1 MPWRNLPEE
10 IAHHLQDLYD
20 DLRARGATDDE
31 ARRAVAD
38 ELEDATFGARPM
50 ADLRG
55 DLRYA
60 FRTLR
65 KHPGFAVVVMLTLAL
80 GIGAN
85 AAIFSVV
92 NAVVLRPLPY
102 DRDGRLVAVW
112 GNLHKP
118 GLEEIPGSAAE
129 FVDYKTRNRVFDAMA
144 AYDTIGV
151 NLTGSA
157 QPERVPGA
165 VTTASLFSMLGE
177 SAALGRTF
185 IAADEQ
191 PGRNHVA
198 IISHGL
204 WRRRFAG
211 DPDVVGR
218 TMTVDGTN
226 VEIVGVMRAGF
237 PFPGE
242 EAELWQPLAFGAEDV
257 AEDQR
262 GSHSYTIIGRLK
274 PGVTVSQ
281 ASAEMKAL
289 GEQMGAEHRGTY
301 RSGFSA
307 SVRPLHD
314 ELVGNVGPALFVLL
328 ASVGVVLVI
337 ACANV
342 ANLLLA
348 RAAARQKE
356 MAIRAALGAGR
367 MRIVRQ
373 LLTESVLLGL
383 CGGALGLLLAMWG
396 VPGLVALAPASIPR
410 LNEIGVDGRVVV
422 LTSIVSMFTGV
433 LFGLV
438 PALHASKHDVHE
450 TLKDGARSTSDS
462 GARGRVRRALV
473 VSEIALSLV
482 LLIAAGLLINSFAR
496 VQDVAPGFRA
506 DHVLT
511 ARLALPASKYTT
523 LEQAQRFAGEL
534 FARLA
539 ASHSV
544 VAAGAINAVPFSG
557 RGGDRSFFIER
568 RPVAPG
574 EPSPDEQVRFAT
586 AGYFAAMQI
595 PILRGREFTDRDVD
609 TAPHVA
615 VVNDAFARKY
625 WPKEDAIGKRVQFQ
639 QETTN
644 RYEIIGIAGNVKH
657 RALDVTEKPELYVP
671 IFQPLFEGFRMP
683 AIDLIVRT
691 AGDPA
696 SFAPALRE
704 TIAALDPDQP
714 ISDVRTLDERIGQS
728 LASRRFDML
737 LLGLFAALALVLA
750 AVGIY
755 GVVAYTVTER
765 THEIGVRLA
774 LGARPR
780 DVLAMLVGQGMRLA
794 VAGAAI
800 GIGLAVTLTRA
811 MSGLLFGVSATDPA
825 TFAAITGVLALVA
838 LVACYV
844 PARRATGV
852 NPVTALRSE

>member
-1 MPWRNLPEE
+1 MPWKNLPEE

-20 DLRARGATDDE
+20 DLRATGASDE
-31 ARRAVAD
+31 AARRAVAA
-38 ELEDATFGARPM
+38 ELEGSTFNARPM
-50 ADLRG
+50 ADLRS
-55 DLRYA
+55 DLRFA
-60 FRTLR
+60 WRTLR
-65 KHPGFAVVVMLTLAL
+65 KHPGFAAVVMLTLAL

-102 DRDGRLVAVW
+102 DRDGRLVVVW

-129 FVDYKTRNRVFDAMA
+129 LVDYRARNRVFDAIA
-144 AYDTIGV
+144 AYDTAGV
-151 NLTGSA
+151 NLTGFE

-165 VTTASLFSMLGE
+165 VTTASLFSMIGE
-177 SAALGRTF
+177 SPALGRSF
-185 IAADEQ
+185 VAADEQ
-191 PGRNHVA
+191 PGRNRVA
-198 IISHGL
+198 VLGHSL
-204 WRRRFAG
+204 WQRRLGG
-211 DPDVVGR
+211 DPHAIGR
-218 TMTVDGTN
+218 SITVDGTT
-226 VEIVGVMRAGF
+226 VEIIGVMRAGF
-237 PFPGE
+237 AFPDD
-242 EAELWQPLAFGAEDV
+242 ATELWQPLAFSADDISEN
-257 AEDQR
+257 QR
-262 GSHSYTIIGRLK
+262 GSHSYTIIARLR
-274 PGVTVSQ
+274 PGVT
-281 ASAEMKAL
+281 ASHANADMKTL
-289 GEQMGAEHRGTY
+289 GEQIGAEHRVVY

-307 SVRPLHD
+307 SVRSLHE

-356 MAIRAALGAGR
+356 IAIRAALGAGR
-367 MRIVRQ
+367 LRIVAQ
-373 LLTESVLLGL
+373 LLTESVLLGV
-383 CGGALGLLLAMWG
+383 CGGALGLLLAVWG
-396 VPGLVALAPASIPR
+396 VHGLVALAPESTPR
-410 LNEIGVDGRVVV
+410 LNEIGVDGRVVAV
-422 LTSIVSMFTGV
+422 TSLVSMLTGV

-438 PALHASKHDVHE
+438 PALQASRHDVHE
-450 TLKDGARSTSDS
+450 TLKDGTRTTSDG

-473 VSEIALSLV
+473 ISETALSLV
-482 LLIAAGLLINSFAR
+482 LLIAAGLLITSFAR
-496 VQDVAPGFRA
+496 VQDVAPGFRP

-511 ARLALPASKYTT
+511 ARLALPAAKYAT
-523 LEQAQRFAGEL
+523 LEQGQRFVREL

-539 ASHSV
+539 QAHGV
-544 VAAGAINAVPFSG
+544 VGAGAINAVPFSG
-557 RGGDRSFFIER
+557 RGGDRSFFIEG

-595 PILRGREFTDRDVD
+595 PLVRGREFTERDVD
-609 TAPHVA
+609 SALHVA

-625 WPKEDAIGKRVQFQ
+625 FLNEHAIGKRVQFQ
-639 QETTN
+639 QETAN
-644 RYEIIGIAGNVKH
+644 RYEIVGVAGNVKH

-683 AIDLIVRT
+683 PIDLVVRT

-696 SFAPALRE
+696 VFAPALRE

-714 ISDVRTLDERIGQS
+714 ISDIKTMAQRIGQS
-728 LASRRFDML
+728 LASRRFNML
-737 LLGLFAALALVLA
+737 LLALFAALALVLA

-800 GIGLAVTLTRA
+800 GIVLAVALTRA
-811 MSGLLFGVSATDPA
+811 MRGLLFGVSATDPA

-844 PARRATGV
+844 PARRATAV